1 MAIKK
6 IRNQYLSLFLVLSA
20 LLGIGVSIALYEN
33 YSIYRDAQKE
43 ELAREAYISKA
54 MLDAVLSDAA
64 KILDV
69 AKPRI
74 EQAINDGRL
83 TDEATYKI
91 LQQAHIAFDSFIT
104 NTAVQLSLYIDENGV
119 VRATSAGVEDKKLDL
134 SDRLYFK
141 TLKDNPKLAY
151 AIGNL
156 VKAKTNGILTFHIAV
171 AILDKS
177 GKFRG
182 VITQQVAAEDLAH
195 NLSESIK
202 SLADA
207 KILVNLA
214 GGNIAFVYPSLQE
227 QNESNPTP
235 YFYIEERVHVDGK
248 TRGVVEIAATKEF
261 PQEAYVG
268 YAVSE
273 KYGLVTTVSLTVK
286 KVISTFI
293 RDSYLLITF
302 VVFAFFLLAYIL
314 WRFYKTAIEIATTL
328 MISFTDALT
337 GMQNRRSFDTQ
348 FPRYWKDALR
358 SGQPI
363 SALFIDIDHFK
374 RFNDDYGHEC
384 GDLALIAVAGAIT
397 HCVSRPLDFSCRWG
411 GEEFAVLLPQTNER
425 GAIQLANEILITVR
439 AIKLGPPCVPNAKI
453 TVSIGIASMVV
464 THQNKTDDLIDMS
477 DKAMYIAKQSGRDRY
492 AVFDRPLPEFDI

>member
-1 MAIKK
+1 M
-6 IRNQYLSLFLVLSA
+6 
-20 LLGIGVSIALYEN
+20 
-33 YSIYRDAQKE
+33 
-43 ELAREAYISKA
+43 KA
-54 MLDAVLSDAA
+54 
-64 KILDV
+64 
-69 AKPRI
+69 
-74 EQAINDGRL
+74 
-83 TDEATYKI
+83 
-91 LQQAHIAFDSFIT
+91 
-104 NTAVQLSLYIDENGV
+104 
-119 VRATSAGVEDKKLDL
+119 
-134 SDRLYFK
+134 
-141 TLKDNPKLAY
+141 NPKLAY

-156 VKAKTNGILTFHIAV
+156 VKAKTNGILAFHIAV
-171 AILDKS
+171 PILDKS

-207 KILVNLA
+207 QILVNLA

-227 QNESNPTP
+227 QNESNLNP
-235 YFYIEERVHVDGK
+235 YFYIEERVHADGK

-261 PQEAYVG
+261 PQEAFVG
-268 YAVSE
+268 YAISE

-286 KVISTFI
+286 KVISAFI
-293 RDSYLLITF
+293 RDSYLLISF
-302 VVFAFFLLAYIL
+302 VAFAFFLLAYIL
-314 WRFYKTAIEIATTL
+314 WRFYKAAIEIATTL

-348 FPRYWKDALR
+348 FSRFWKDALR
-358 SGQPI
+358 SGRPI

-384 GDLALIAVAGAIT
+384 GDLALIAVAEAIT

-425 GAIQLANEILITVR
+425 GAIQLANEILTTVR